1 MKKPSKK
8 TTGVARRVLPV
19 AGAAEAPQ
27 PAGLSTN
34 DEPSDDWVLPA
45 IRGVQARH
53 EHYVMLVKP
62 RAMPR
67 LLRPSTRRYRPNF
80 GLSGR

>member
-1 MKKPSKK
+1 MKKPSTR
-8 TTGVARRVLPV
+8 TTGVARRVLSV
-19 AGAAEAPQ
+19 AGTAEAPQ
-27 PAGLSTN
+27 PAGLPTD

-53 EHYVMLVKP
+53 EYYVVLVKL
-62 RAMPR
+62 REMPR